1 MALMRSSLLTG
12 SLLAAATLGSACVVS
27 VDSQAQIMREEKR
40 YTVSGTPELRL
51 TTFDGAIEIQSWEK
65 PDVAIDI
72 EKRGSTKEAV
82 EGLEIVSAQ
91 NGNRIELE
99 VKRPRSESL
108 SGFGFQVGASAKL
121 IVSVPKNANVIARTG
136 DGSISVERLNG
147 RLELRTGDG
156 SIRTAETTGELL
168 LDTGDGSIVVE
179 GATGRLSVDTG
190 DGGVNVT
197 GRLTNVKLHTGD
209 GSIVYRAEP
218 GSEMSENWDI
228 TTGDGG
234 VTLYLPPG
242 FGAELDAQTGDGAIR
257 NDLDVVRSD
266 VERERSDE
274 RDENRRSLRG
284 TLGAGGKQIRIRTGD
299 GTIRLRP
306 S

>member
-12 SLLAAATLGSACVVS
+12 SLLAAAALGSACVVS

-136 DGSISVERLNG
+136 DGSITVERLNG

-156 SIRTAETTGELL
+156 SIRASDIGGEMVLATGDGSVTIDNAEGDLDV
-168 LDTGDGSIVVE
+168 DTGDGSVSVAGKLGIVKV
-179 GATGRLSVDTG
+179 
-190 DGGVNVT
+190 
-197 GRLTNVKLHTGD
+197 HTGD
-209 GSIVYRAEP
+209 GSITFRADP
-218 GSEMSENWDI
+218 GTAMKGDWSM

-234 VTLYLPPG
+234 VSLYLPSD
-242 FGAELDAQTGDGAIR
+242 FGAELDAHTGDGSIR
-257 NDLDVVRSD
+257 NELQIASESTGRQDG
-266 VERERSDE
+266 ERA
-274 RDENRRSLRG
+274 RRTLKGR
-284 TLGAGGKQIRIRTGD
+284 LGAGGRTLRIRTGD
-299 GTIRLRP
+299 GSVRLK
-306 S
+306 SS